1 MPTEKLLS
9 LRDFL
14 NIVFKHKV
22 AIILLAVLIAS
33 TVTIL
38 TYLWPFTYEASS
50 KILVKFE
57 RGPVS
62 LSPVSPSPT
71 TAPLTMRRMEEDIR
85 SEIEILNNKYLIEWV
100 VRSLWDDLTQL
111 PIEKPESLWGK
122 VKISL
127 KKAFIWMRDQ
137 IYEIGYS
144 LDLLEKLSPFKA
156 QVNSVQR
163 NLKID
168 AIKDSNVIEVK
179 FRSWYPELSAKV
191 VNKLTD
197 SYLEQHIKVHKTPR
211 AHEFFESQ
219 KQLLETNLKEVEED
233 LKNFKQRWSIS
244 SMESQ
249 KKLLLENLSVLMLD
263 YKNIQS
269 EMMETKER
277 VDWLKHTL
285 SQRTNYKEPETIP
298 AAILGPDPVYR
309 DLEKEMLVKQS
320 QLKGLKAK
328 NDQQEKNLKYY
339 QSMIRT
345 LDEKELELKR
355 MERELGILE
364 ENYKRY
370 LTRLEDTRISNAM
383 DVERISNVSVIEPA
397 TVPFSP
403 IRRVSFVPNRVLH
416 IAVGMIVGM
425 IVGLVYAFLAEHL
438 DHTFNSKE
446 EVEQFFNIPCLASIP
461 KE

>member
-1 MPTEKLLS
+1 MPEEKLLS

-57 RGPVS
+57 RGAVS
-62 LSPVSPSPT
+62 LSPVSPSPA
-71 TAPLTMRRMEEDIR
+71 APLTMRRMEEDIR

-100 VRSLWDDLTQL
+100 VRNLWDDFTKL

-127 KKAFIWMRDQ
+127 KKALLWMRDQ
-137 IYEIGYS
+137 IYGIGYS
-144 LDLLEKLSPFKA
+144 LDLTEKLSPFEA
-156 QVNSVQR
+156 QVNSVQK

-168 AIKDSNVIEVK
+168 AIRDSNVIEVK

-197 SYLEQHIKVHKTPR
+197 FYLEQHIKVHKTPR
-211 AHEFFESQ
+211 AHEFFTDQ
-219 KQLLETNLKEVEED
+219 KQLLETSLRRVEEE
-233 LKNFKQRWSIS
+233 LKNFKQQWSIS
-244 SMESQ
+244 SMDSQ
-249 KKLLLENLSVLMLD
+249 KKLLLENFSALMFD
-263 YKNIQS
+263 HKNIQS

-277 VDWLKHTL
+277 VDWLKNKL
-285 SQRTNYKEPETIP
+285 SQRTNYKQPETMPP
-298 AAILGPDPVYR
+298 AMLGADTVYKE
-309 DLEKEMLVKQS
+309 LEKEMLVRQS
-320 QLKGLKAK
+320 ALEGLKAK
-328 NDQQEKNLKYY
+328 SDEQGKNLEYY
-339 QSMIRT
+339 RSMIRT
-345 LDEKELELKR
+345 LDEKEMELKR
-355 MERELGILE
+355 MERELGIVE

-370 LTRLEDTRISNAM
+370 LTRLEDARVSDAM
-383 DVERISNVSVIEPA
+383 DLERISNVSVIEPA
-397 TVPFSP
+397 TVPVSP
-403 IRRVSFVPNRVLH
+403 IRRVSFIPNRVLH
-416 IAVGMIVGM
+416 IAVGIIVGM

-446 EVEQFFNIPCLASIP
+446 EVEQILNIPCLASIP